1 MYAAIGTRQ
10 PARYD
15 EAVELLGDLRAVS
28 ERERCPE
35 AFDRRLV
42 ELRQQHSKKQS
53 LLQRLERAGL
63 IDGPGNSRGEQR

>member
-15 EAVELLGDLRAVS
+15 EAVELLGDLRMVS
-28 ERERCPE
+28 ERERRRE

-63 IDGPGNSRGEQR
+63 GAGPSDVQREQR

>member
-1 MYAAIGTRQ
+1 M
-10 PARYD
+10 
-15 EAVELLGDLRAVS
+15 VS
-28 ERERCPE
+28 ERERHLE

-63 IDGPGNSRGEQR
+63 GAGPSNVPGKQR